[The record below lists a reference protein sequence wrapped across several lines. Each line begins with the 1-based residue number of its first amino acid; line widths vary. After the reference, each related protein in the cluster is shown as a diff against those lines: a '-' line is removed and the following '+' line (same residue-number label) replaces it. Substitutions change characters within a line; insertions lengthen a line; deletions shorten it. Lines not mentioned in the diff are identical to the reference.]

1 MIASSITPPLEEE
14 EGAEVVEW
22 NGLGPLDLWPLR
34 SKLGLASSC
43 SHHINGTHN
52 CEVRRLRKRDR
63 GVANDPRD
71 SIRKNMFITGRCIL
85 IDIYKGKYEM
95 RGKVN
100 GKVLD
105 EEQQKVSTRLSN
117 RIIVRQGM

>member
-1 MIASSITPPLEEE
+1 
-14 EGAEVVEW
+14 
-22 NGLGPLDLWPLR
+22 
-34 SKLGLASSC
+34 
-43 SHHINGTHN
+43 
-52 CEVRRLRKRDR
+52 
-63 GVANDPRD
+63 
-71 SIRKNMFITGRCIL
+71 MFITGRCIL

-117 RIIVRQGM
+117 RIIVRQGIQNKYHHHIQELRTFYKAQA